1 MIFKFWSLKLVIG
14 FGTSLSLDPL
24 HTTQVLLIEHLL
36 NPCEPGVPLKGF
48 LMEPIKEPLS
58 QGQFQV
64 GSYQV
69 GTLKGGL
76 IDLI

>member
-1 MIFKFWSLKLVIG
+1 MRDHLILQR
-14 FGTSLSLDPL
+14 L
-24 HTTQVLLIEHLL
+24 HQ
-36 NPCEPGVPLKGF
+36 G
-48 LMEPIKEPLS
+48 

-76 IDLI
+76 YRPHIAPLPLYEP